1 MFNGIWN
8 MHMAYD
14 YLVHIKQELTE
25 LMRYSIFRPQIK
37 QGVGYSYPPLNR
49 EVVAVQNGAT
59 RFVLVPIFLICPSKA
74 YVKHDHTT
82 YMIPKKK

>member
-37 QGVGYSYPPLNR
+37 QGVGPPTEQRSGGSAKWCYALCLGSNISDLS
-49 EVVAVQNGAT
+49 Q
-59 RFVLVPIFLICPSKA
+59 
-74 YVKHDHTT
+74 
-82 YMIPKKK
+82 